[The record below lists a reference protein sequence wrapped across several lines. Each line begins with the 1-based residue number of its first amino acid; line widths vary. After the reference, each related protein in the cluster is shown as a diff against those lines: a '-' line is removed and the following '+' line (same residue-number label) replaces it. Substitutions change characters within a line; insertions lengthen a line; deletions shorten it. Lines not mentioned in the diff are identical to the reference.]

1 VLSCGA
7 FLRGFALFWVGSIF
21 CVFLLLAVM
30 TRQVFAFSVFGV
42 VPAPQGSKKF
52 VGNDRFGRPRMV
64 ESSKRLKP
72 WRDAVTEA
80 VELAMLASGDDSKF
94 DSPVEV
100 KAVFYVPRPKSV
112 TRQWPSVPADLD
124 KYCRS
129 LLDGM
134 LPVWVDDALVCRLS
148 AEKRYAKGEPGVAVT
163 VTKL

>member
-1 VLSCGA
+1 MS
-7 FLRGFALFWVGSIF
+7 
-21 CVFLLLAVM
+21 
-30 TRQVFAFSVFGV
+30 RQVFAFSVFGV

-72 WRDAVTEA
+72 WRDAIADAVTD
-80 VELAMLASGDDSKF
+80 AMSNSGDDSRF
-94 DSPVEV
+94 DSAVEV
-100 KAVFYVPRPKSV
+100 KATFYVPRPKSV
-112 TRQWPSVPADLD
+112 TRSWPSVPADLD

-129 LLDGM
+129 LLDAITQGN
-134 LPVWVDDALVCRLS
+134 LWTDDALVCRLV